1 MMKIAD
7 IQAGNQV
14 ILDACNTEQG
24 RNKLASKLEDYAN
37 QIMGFGLDKTAATGS
52 FIRDHI
58 REVSFTNRIIPPR
71 DITPAECQIGLE

>member
-37 QIMGFGLDKTAATGS
+37 QIMGFGLD
-52 FIRDHI
+52 RLC
-58 REVSFTNRIIPPR
+58 NRQFYPWPHSWS
-71 DITPAECQIGLE
+71 